1 MSELAFY
8 LVIFLS
14 NIIQGITGFAGTI
27 LAMPFSIRLVGYPV
41 AKPVLNVLGILA
53 GIYVLVSG
61 HRSINR
67 RELERVSVFMGIGI
81 AAGILLR
88 NLSAGYERVMYLVL
102 GVFVVGVGLKGL
114 WTSRPQRCPKDDL
127 AEKGA
132 REAAEEAGKEV
143 RKEVGKEGT
152 VLGEQKAAQ
161 QRLTAG
167 AAALLLIAGAVH
179 GIFVCGGPLVITYLT
194 KHTGSKEEF
203 RQTIS
208 AVWVILNTVILF
220 SDVTAGYYSAGTVR
234 IQLIAIP
241 FLFGG
246 MLVGS
251 ALFRR
256 MSRSVFM
263 TLTYFLL
270 CLAGGSL
277 FFK

>member
-143 RKEVGKEGT
+143 GKEGT
-152 VLGEQKAAQ
+152 ALGEQKAAQ
-161 QRLTAG
+161 QRLAAG

-194 KHTGSKEEF
+194 RHTGSKEEF

-234 IQLIAIP
+234 IQLIAVP